1 MESVDPPR
9 WPTYGLAS
17 LKIMLPSATS
27 PEVKGKAA
35 AVLPIGS
42 FEQHGPSLPL
52 TTDTLIA
59 CELARRCAEAYDLL
73 LLPPVCFSCSHEHGA
88 FPGTVSVRASTLNR
102 VVEDVAADLARQGV
116 SKLVLMNCH
125 GGNGVLTNVVQ
136 QANADHRSM
145 LLYPTSY
152 DWKAARTAA
161 GCATDNHR
169 DMHAGEAET
178 SILLAVAPDQV
189 RPGWQEWDHEVDDRS
204 LLTLVGMEGFT
215 DTGVIGRPSLASA
228 EKGQSLLEALVAGLS
243 RPLKE
248 LLS

>member
-1 MESVDPPR
+1 
-9 WPTYGLAS
+9 
-17 LKIMLPSATS
+17 MLPSATS
-27 PEVKGKAA
+27 PEVKDKTV

-59 CELARRCAEAYDLL
+59 CELASRCAEAYDLL
-73 LLPPVCFSCSHEHGA
+73 LLPPICYSCSHEHGA
-88 FPGTVSVRASTLNR
+88 FPGTVSVSASTLSR
-102 VVEDVAADLARQGV
+102 VVEDVASDLVRRGV

-125 GGNGVLTNVVQ
+125 GGNSVLTNVVQ
-136 QANADHRSM
+136 QANADRRSM

-152 DWKAARTAA
+152 DWKTARTAA
-161 GCATDNHR
+161 GCVTDNHQ

-178 SILLAVAPDQV
+178 SILLAVAPDRV
-189 RPGWQEWDHEVDDRS
+189 RPGWQAADHEVDDRS
-204 LLTLVGMEGFT
+204 LLTLFGMERFT
-215 DTGVIGRPSLASA
+215 ETGVIGRPSEASA
-228 EKGQSLLEALVAGLS
+228 EKGQALLEALVAGLS